1 MDFPVRGGLPA
12 FTVAFAEASL
22 AFGGEGAGAGEYSGT
37 LTALTSAPSVL
48 GQPLRLS
55 AQRLGAQ
62 VGPTDISF
70 AAVLDH
76 VNETTADTVALSLSG
91 ISLPK
96 IRLPGLAAEL
106 DLGRGAADL
115 SLARTGDGVEGRW
128 LWRSSDVSWGRLP
141 LETGS
146 EVADRM
152 MDVLWES
159 ISALEDVE
167 SEVRISGNIEGPQL
181 GIRSNIAS
189 AVAASLQQRLR
200 NEIASAERQVRAEVE
215 RLVREPV
222 SNARASV
229 AALEADLLEPLVADR
244 LDIESLK
251 EELEAQLRRL
261 ARVVPPDAMR

>member
-1 MDFPVRGGLPA
+1 M
-12 FTVAFAEASL
+12 
-22 AFGGEGAGAGEYSGT
+22 
-37 LTALTSAPSVL
+37 
-48 GQPLRLS
+48 
-55 AQRLGAQ
+55 
-62 VGPTDISF
+62 
-70 AAVLDH
+70 
-76 VNETTADTVALSLSG
+76 
-91 ISLPK
+91 
-96 IRLPGLAAEL
+96 
-106 DLGRGAADL
+106 
-115 SLARTGDGVEGRW
+115 
-128 LWRSSDVSWGRLP
+128 
-141 LETGS
+141 ETGS

-167 SEVRISGNIEGPQL
+167 IEVRISGNIAGPQL

-200 NEIASAERQVRAEVE
+200 NEIALAERQVRAEVE